1 MPIRFDNRVAVITG
15 AGGGLGRSHALL
27 LAKHGARVVVNDPGG
42 AVDGRGG
49 GNAAADKVVA
59 EIKAAG
65 GQAVANYDSVAT
77 FQGAQSIIGTALKSF
92 GGVDILVN
100 NAGILRDKSFAKME
114 MEDFEVVMQV
124 HFMGSVYCTK
134 AAWPTML
141 EKKYGRIVM
150 TTSGSGLNGNF
161 GQTNY
166 GAAKMAMIGF
176 QNSLKHEGAKS
187 NIKVNAISPIADTR
201 MTGPVSD
208 PQLLKFSKA
217 EFISPAVAWLCSEAC
232 SVSGQIVGAG
242 AGFFCGIHYSRS
254 PGVLFDPTKEITLDD
269 FAASADKVLDFSN
282 AVQYQGIGGR
292 VRELLVEQGHIKG

>member
-49 GNAAADKVVA
+49 DNSAADKVVA

-65 GQAVANYDSVAT
+65 GQAVAYYDSVAT

-134 AAWPTML
+134 AAWPTMM

-166 GAAKMAMIGF
+166 GAAKMALIGL
-176 QNSLKHEGAKS
+176 QNSLTHEGAKN

-217 EFISPAVAWLCSEAC
+217 EFISPAVAWLCSEEC
-232 SVSGQIVGAG
+232 QVSGQIVGAG

-254 PGVLFDPTKEITLDD
+254 PGVLFDPTQEVTLDD
-269 FAASADKVLDFSN
+269 FAASASKVLDFSS